1 VLVPRFPGI
10 TSALGCVIADLRHD
24 QVLTVNLGLD
34 GLDAT
39 LLNRHLA
46 ETGREARAVVANAGV
61 AVSRID
67 TVFELDMH
75 YLGQT
80 HTVQAR
86 LPAELDGEQ
95 AQVDEAAVR
104 AAFEAA
110 YRSQFSRLLP
120 GVPVRIVTLRTA
132 AIGRRPLF
140 DLEALAPM
148 SGGAD
153 AGRGTRRVWFDDEW
167 RETAIFSRLDLAI
180 GARVEGP
187 AILEQP
193 DATTIVDP
201 GLVGEV
207 DDYGNLI
214 VTRSAA

>member
-1 VLVPRFPGI
+1 
-10 TSALGCVIADLRHD
+10 
-24 QVLTVNLGLD
+24 
-34 GLDAT
+34 
-39 LLNRHLA
+39 
-46 ETGREARAVVANAGV
+46 
-61 AVSRID
+61 
-67 TVFELDMH
+67 M
-75 YLGQT
+75 
-80 HTVQAR
+80 
-86 LPAELDGEQ
+86 
-95 AQVDEAAVR
+95 AVR

-120 GVPVRIVTLRTA
+120 GVPVRIVTLAHGRHRPPA
-132 AIGRRPLF
+132 AFRSRGARADVGRR
-140 DLEALAPM
+140 
-148 SGGAD
+148 GRR
-153 AGRGTRRVWFDDEW
+153 RGTRRVWFDDEW

-207 DDYGNLI
+207 DAYGNLI